1 MSGLKQELG
10 LAQGIGLLSTSLLGT
25 GVFAVPALAA
35 LVAGNN
41 SLWAWPVLI
50 ILVFPI
56 AIVFAIL
63 GRHYPSAG
71 GVAHFV
77 GMAFGSRLERVT
89 GWLFLSVIPVG
100 LPAAL
105 QIAAGFGQA
114 MFGWHSWQ
122 LLLAELGTL
131 ALVWYIG
138 TRGASSSA
146 NLQTVIAGL
155 IVALIVAIW
164 WAGDI
169 KPASIPFPA
178 PGNIELTGLFAALS
192 VMFWCFVGLEAFAHL
207 ASEFKNPER
216 DFPRALMIGLLL
228 AGLVYWGCTVV
239 VLHFDAYGE
248 QMAAAASLPKIVVQ
262 LFGVGALWIACVIG
276 YLACFA
282 SLNIYIQSFAR
293 LVWSQAQHN
302 PDHYLARL
310 SSRHIPNNALNA
322 VLGCCVVSTLVIH
335 ALEINL
341 DALIIYANGIFI
353 MIYLLCM
360 LAGCKLLQGRYRL
373 LAVVGGLLCVL
384 LLAMVGWKSLYALI
398 MLAGLWAVS
407 AKTKNAGKWHNHIIR
422 RFDINPGDRLYDQGG
437 RAHHPFAGTHHQKYY
452 RHRSRR

>member
-1 MSGLKQELG
+1 MSGLRQELG

-35 LVAGNN
+35 LVASNN

-50 ILVFPI
+50 VLVFPV

-63 GRHYPSAG
+63 GRHFPSAG

-77 GMAFGSRLERVT
+77 GMAFGPRMERVT

-105 QIAAGFGQA
+105 HIATGFGQA
-114 MFGWHSWQ
+114 LFGWHDEQ

-131 ALVWYIG
+131 AIVWWVG
-138 TRGASSSA
+138 SRGASSSA
-146 NLQTVIAGL
+146 NLQTLVAVL

-164 WAGDI
+164 FAGDI
-169 KPASIPFPA
+169 TVADIPFPA
-178 PGNIELTGLFAALS
+178 INDIDHAQLFAALS

-207 ASEFKNPER
+207 ASEFKQPER

-228 AGLVYWGCTVV
+228 AGTVYWACTVL
-239 VLHFDAYGE
+239 VLHFNAFGE
-248 QMAAAASLPKIVVQ
+248 EKAAAASLPGIVVQ
-262 LFGVGALWIACVIG
+262 LFGVKALWVACVIG

-293 LVWSQAQHN
+293 LVWSQALYK
-302 PDHYLARL
+302 PDSPLSRL
-310 SSRHIPNNALNA
+310 SKRQLPVNALNT
-322 VLGCCVVSTLVIH
+322 VLGCCVVSFLAIY
-335 ALEINL
+335 LLDINL
-341 DALIIYANGIFI
+341 DALIVYANGIFI

-360 LAGCKLLQGRYRL
+360 LAGCRL
-373 LAVVGGLLCVL
+373 LKGRFKALAAVGCVL
-384 LLAMVGWKSLYALI
+384 CLMLLAMVGWKSVYAI
-398 MLAGLWAVS
+398 VMLAGLWVFLPKRQDPQA
-407 AKTKNAGKWHNHIIR
+407 R
-422 RFDINPGDRLYDQGG
+422 
-437 RAHHPFAGTHHQKYY
+437 
-452 RHRSRR
+452 

>member
-50 ILVFPI
+50 VLVFPV
-56 AIVFAIL
+56 AIVFALL

-77 GMAFGSRLERVT
+77 GMAFGPHLERVT

-105 QIAAGFGQA
+105 HIAAGFGQA
-114 MFGWHSWQ
+114 MFGWHGWQ

-131 ALVWYIG
+131 ALVWFVG
-138 TRGASSSA
+138 SRGASSSA

-164 WAGDI
+164 WAGDLQ
-169 KPASIPFPA
+169 PAEIPFPA
-178 PGNIELTGLFAALS
+178 PGDIEMSGLFSALS

-207 ASEFKNPER
+207 ASEFKDPER

-228 AGLVYWGCTVV
+228 AGSVYWACTVWFCT
-239 VLHFDAYGE
+239 LTP
-248 QMAAAASLPKIVVQ
+248 MAKRWQRRP
-262 LFGVGALWIACVIG
+262 
-276 YLACFA
+276 
-282 SLNIYIQSFAR
+282 
-293 LVWSQAQHN
+293 
-302 PDHYLARL
+302 
-310 SSRHIPNNALNA
+310 
-322 VLGCCVVSTLVIH
+322 
-335 ALEINL
+335 
-341 DALIIYANGIFI
+341 
-353 MIYLLCM
+353 
-360 LAGCKLLQGRYRL
+360 RYRKSSCNC
-373 LAVVGGLLCVL
+373 LA
-384 LLAMVGWKSLYALI
+384 
-398 MLAGLWAVS
+398 
-407 AKTKNAGKWHNHIIR
+407 
-422 RFDINPGDRLYDQGG
+422 
-437 RAHHPFAGTHHQKYY
+437 
-452 RHRSRR
+452 SRRCG

>member
-131 ALVWYIG
+131 VLVWYIG

-169 KPASIPFPA
+169 KPANIPFPA

-192 VMFWCFVGLEAFAHL
+192 VM
-207 ASEFKNPER
+207 
-216 DFPRALMIGLLL
+216 
-228 AGLVYWGCTVV
+228 
-239 VLHFDAYGE
+239 
-248 QMAAAASLPKIVVQ
+248 
-262 LFGVGALWIACVIG
+262 FGVGALWIACVIG

-398 MLAGLWAVS
+398 MLAGLWLFLPKR
-407 AKTKNAGKWHNHIIR
+407 KTPENGI
-422 RFDINPGDRLYDQGG
+422 
-437 RAHHPFAGTHHQKYY
+437 TT
-452 RHRSRR
+452 